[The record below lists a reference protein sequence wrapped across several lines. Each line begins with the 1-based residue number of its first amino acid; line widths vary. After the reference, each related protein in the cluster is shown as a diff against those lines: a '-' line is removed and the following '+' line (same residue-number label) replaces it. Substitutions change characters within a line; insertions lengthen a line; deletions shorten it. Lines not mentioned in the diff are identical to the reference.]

1 MGSQRAGHD
10 RVTKHINEYS
20 KVAGYNINR
29 QNVNFYMLK
38 MSYQKEKLRKQ
49 LHLYSQQKYTGI
61 NVTKEVKDP
70 YTETYTMLKESEED
84 SNGKIVHVHE
94 LKEIKLLKC
103 PYYLYNLHIPCNPYQ
118 NLKGIF
124 HR

>member
-1 MGSQRAGHD
+1 M
-10 RVTKHINEYS
+10 TKHTNEYS
-20 KVAGYNINR
+20 KVAGSKINR
-29 QNVNFYMLK
+29 EKHVAFLHAKNELAE
-38 MSYQKEKLRKQ
+38 KEIKKAIACIITTKRR
-49 LHLYSQQKYTGI
+49 KYTGI
-61 NVTKEVKDP
+61 SVTKEVKDP
-70 YTETYTMLKESEED
+70 YTETYTMLKEAEED

-118 NLKGIF
+118 NLKDVF